1 MRDGLADTIRQAMDR
16 SDIVFL
22 GGGLGPTEDD
32 LTKETVAEVLGRKL
46 VEDVHSR
53 ERIAEFFRRIGKEP
67 TENNWKQ
74 AQVIEDCIVLDNA
87 NGSAPGII
95 VEDEKA
101 TLILLPGPPIEMIPM
116 FETHV
121 FPYLREKEPDVIVSK
136 MLKICGVGES
146 SVENDVKDL
155 IHQYTNPTIAT
166 YAKTG
171 EVHIRVTAKAETE
184 AEAKKLLKPVVR
196 ELKCRFCNKI
206 YSTDEN
212 VELEDVVVALL
223 KEQNL
228 SITTVESCTGGL
240 LAGRLVNVPGV
251 SDVFKQGYVT
261 YSNKAKRKLV
271 GVKKDTLSVNGAVS
285 EKTAKE
291 MAKGAMMMTGS
302 DIAVSVTGIAGP
314 DGGSEEKPVGLVYIA
329 CNFKGKVT
337 VKKCQFSGGRRK
349 VRESSVAAALVLLRD
364 CLLENIKL

>member
-1 MRDGLADTIRQAMDR
+1 M
-16 SDIVFL
+16 
-22 GGGLGPTEDD
+22 
-32 LTKETVAEVLGRKL
+32 
-46 VEDVHSR
+46 
-53 ERIAEFFRRIGKEP
+53 
-67 TENNWKQ
+67 
-74 AQVIEDCIVLDNA
+74 
-87 NGSAPGII
+87 
-95 VEDEKA
+95 
-101 TLILLPGPPIEMIPM
+101 
-116 FETHV
+116 
-121 FPYLREKEPDVIVSK
+121 
-136 MLKICGVGES
+136 
-146 SVENDVKDL
+146 
-155 IHQYTNPTIAT
+155 
-166 YAKTG
+166 
-171 EVHIRVTAKAETE
+171 TAKAETE